1 MNMSGSSNIKN
12 LDNLEKEIYRLK
24 LKSRQLEDRFDSN
37 LEHLQNNY
45 GSMIRN
51 SIFQSKK
58 ESQPVSSSILDSV
71 VNNEKLQNALNRI
84 VNHLAEKA
92 ADGIDAVIDKLFK
105 KKD

>member
-1 MNMSGSSNIKN
+1 M
-12 LDNLEKEIYRLK
+12 
-24 LKSRQLEDRFDSN
+24 
-37 LEHLQNNY
+37 
-45 GSMIRN
+45 
-51 SIFQSKK
+51 
-58 ESQPVSSSILDSV
+58 DSV

>member
-1 MNMSGSSNIKN
+1 MSGNSNIKN

-24 LKSRQLEDRFDSN
+24 LKSKELEGRFDSN
-37 LEHLQNNY
+37 IEHLQNNY

-51 SIFQSKK
+51 SIFSSKK
-58 ESQPVSSSILDSV
+58 ETQPVSSSIMESV
-71 VNNEKLQNALNRI
+71 VNNEKLQGALNRI